1 MRNPVKAT
9 KEFVDYLQVDAAA
22 QKIIK
27 EDMTEAEC
35 RRVVQHLSRQKIAAR
50 AREIIQL
57 AKKQHLRIRP
67 KDALR
72 RARLEWRREFG
83 NFR

>member
-1 MRNPVKAT
+1 MRNPVAALR
-9 KEFVDYLQVDAAA
+9 EFADYLQLDAEMT
-22 QKIIK
+22 KLIK
-27 EDMTEAEC
+27 DHMTEAEC
-35 RRVVQHLSRQKIAAR
+35 KRAVQIISRDRIAAR
-50 AREIIQL
+50 ARQIMQL
-57 AKKQHLRIRP
+57 AKEQNLRIRP